1 MKNIFRLLAATAL
14 AALTAGCDL
23 TLYPEDA
30 ESPEVY
36 FKSEAHFEQWTNY
49 LYAGLLDSP
58 DAVSRYN
65 ADDMVDKSMGDIIQ
79 GLRLASDSMSGN
91 NEWDWDMLRRINYM
105 LENSSNCE
113 DEALRTKYDGIAYFF
128 RAYFYFQKVMR
139 FGDVP
144 YYDKVLESTDK
155 EFLNKKRD
163 DRGYVMDRVMEDFD
177 RAIEMIP
184 ATKDPYSAR
193 VTKWVALAMKSRAAL
208 FEGTWR
214 KYHGLEDA
222 DKYLDQAIEAA
233 GTFINESGY
242 TLYKEGDQPYRDL
255 FSSERAKTEEVVF
268 ARLYQFETLNIA
280 NSVQFNI
287 RNDAQG
293 FTRRFMN
300 HYLMADGSRFTEIE
314 GHETMF
320 YTEETKNRDPRM
332 AQTVLCPGYII
343 KDEKKPT
350 PNDMTS
356 LTGYE
361 PIKFVASVAQSGASK
376 GTMDWPLIRAAE
388 VYLNYAEALAERNKL
403 DQAALDI
410 SVNKIRE
417 RAKMRALNMT
427 EANGNVDPFLAS
439 CYPNVKTG
447 GNQGVILEIRRERT
461 IELVNEGFRQWDM
474 LRWKEGE
481 QMVNAATV
489 EGKVQQTSP
498 YYGIWFPA
506 EGLYDMDGDGKND
519 LEIYSTT
526 QQSKPA
532 DGLTVKK
539 IGSDL
544 VLSEGTYGYVVA
556 WSTQNWTW
564 NDREYLWP
572 IPADQRVLTGGA
584 LTQNPGWTDSTN
596 FN

>member
-1 MKNIFRLLAATAL
+1 MKNVFKMIAVAAL
-14 AALTAGCDL
+14 AVGTVSCDL

-30 ESPEVY
+30 VSPEVY
-36 FKSEAHFEQWTNY
+36 FKSESDFEQWTNY
-49 LYAGLLDSP
+49 LYKALLD
-58 DAVSRYN
+58 DANTVSRYN
-65 ADDMVDKSMGDIIQ
+65 ADDMVDKSMGSIIQ
-79 GLRLASDSMSGN
+79 GTRLASDAMNGN
-91 NEWDWDMLRRINYM
+91 NEWNWNMLRRINYL

-113 DEALRTKYDGIAYFF
+113 DEAVRTKYEGITYFF

-144 YYDKVLESTDK
+144 YYDKVLESTDT
-155 EFLNKKRD
+155 EFLNKPRD

-184 ATKDPYSAR
+184 ETKDPNSAR

-214 KYHGLEDA
+214 VYHEMPDA
-222 DKYLDQAIEAA
+222 EKYLEQAAA
-233 GTFINESGY
+233 AAKTFIEESGY
-242 TLYKEGDQPYRDL
+242 TLYKQGEQPYRDL
-255 FSSERAKTEEVVF
+255 FCSDNAKTEEVVL
-268 ARLYQFETLNIA
+268 ARLYQFESLNVS

-300 HYLMADGSRFTEIE
+300 HYLMADGSRFTDIK
-314 GHETMF
+314 GNETMF
-320 YTEETKNRDPRM
+320 YTEETKGRDPRM
-332 AQTVLCPGYII
+332 AQTVLCPGYIAV
-343 KDEKKPT
+343 DETATT

-361 PIKFVASVAQSGASK
+361 PIKFVASAEHSGASK
-376 GTMDWPLIRAAE
+376 GTCDWPLIRAAE
-388 VYLNYAEALAERNKL
+388 VYLNYAEALAELGTL
-403 DQAALDI
+403 DQAALDV
-410 SVNKIRE
+410 SVNEIRD
-417 RAKMRALNMT
+417 RAGMPDLIIS
-427 EANGNVDPFLAS
+427 EANNNIDPFLAS
-439 CYPNVKTG
+439 CYPNVKEG
-447 GNQGVILEIRRERT
+447 PNKGVILEIRRDRT
-461 IELVNEGFRQWDM
+461 VELVNEGFRQWDM

-481 QMVNAATV
+481 QMVN
-489 EGKVQQTSP
+489 KDKP
-498 YYGIWFPA
+498 YYGIWFPS

-519 LEIYSTT
+519 LEIYSQV

-556 WSTQNWTW
+556 WSTLTWEW

>member
-1 MKNIFRLLAATAL
+1 MKNVFKMIAVAAL
-14 AALTAGCDL
+14 AVGTVSCDL

-30 ESPEVY
+30 VSPEVY
-36 FKSEAHFEQWTNY
+36 FKSESDFEQWTNY
-49 LYAGLLDSP
+49 LYKALLD
-58 DAVSRYN
+58 DANTVSRYN
-65 ADDMVDKSMGDIIQ
+65 ADDMVDKSMGSIIQ
-79 GLRLASDSMSGN
+79 GTRLASDAMNGN
-91 NEWDWDMLRRINYM
+91 NEWNWNMLRRINYL

-113 DEALRTKYDGIAYFF
+113 DEAVRTKYEGITYFF

-144 YYDKVLESTDK
+144 YYDKVLESTDT
-155 EFLNKKRD
+155 EFLNKPRD

-184 ATKDPYSAR
+184 ETKDPNSAR

-214 KYHGLEDA
+214 AYHEMPDA
-222 DKYLDQAIEAA
+222 EKYLEQAAA
-233 GTFINESGY
+233 AAKTFIEESGY
-242 TLYKEGDQPYRDL
+242 TLYKQGEQPYRDL
-255 FSSERAKTEEVVF
+255 FCSDNAKTEEVVL
-268 ARLYQFETLNIA
+268 ARLYQFEALNVS

-300 HYLMADGSRFTEIE
+300 HYLMADGSRFTDIE
-314 GHETMF
+314 GNETMF
-320 YTEETKNRDPRM
+320 YTEETKGRDPRM
-332 AQTVLCPGYII
+332 AQTVLCPGYIAV
-343 KDEKKPT
+343 DETATT

-361 PIKFVASVAQSGASK
+361 PIKFVASAEHSGASK
-376 GTMDWPLIRAAE
+376 GTCDWPLIRAAE
-388 VYLNYAEALAERNKL
+388 VYLNYAEALAELGTL
-403 DQAALDI
+403 DQAALDV
-410 SVNKIRE
+410 SVNEIRD
-417 RAKMRALNMT
+417 RAGMPDLIIS
-427 EANGNVDPFLAS
+427 EANNNIDPFLAS
-439 CYPNVKTG
+439 CYPNVKEG
-447 GNQGVILEIRRERT
+447 PNKGVILEIRRERT
-461 IELVNEGFRQWDM
+461 VELVNEGFRQWDM

-481 QMVNAATV
+481 QMVN
-489 EGKVQQTSP
+489 KDKP
-498 YYGIWFPA
+498 YYGIWFPS

-519 LEIYSTT
+519 LEIYSQV

-556 WSTQNWTW
+556 WSTLTWEW

>member
-1 MKNIFRLLAATAL
+1 MKNVFKMIAVAAL
-14 AALTAGCDL
+14 AVGTASCDL

-30 ESPEVY
+30 VSPEVY
-36 FKSEAHFEQWTNY
+36 FKSESDFEQWTNY
-49 LYAGLLDSP
+49 LYKALLD
-58 DAVSRYN
+58 DANTVSRYN
-65 ADDMVDKSMGDIIQ
+65 ADDMVDKSMGSIIQ
-79 GLRLASDSMSGN
+79 GTRLASDAMNGN
-91 NEWDWDMLRRINYM
+91 NEWNWNMLRRINYL

-113 DEALRTKYDGIAYFF
+113 DEAVRTKYEGITYFF

-144 YYDKVLESTDK
+144 YYDKVLESTDT
-155 EFLNKKRD
+155 EFLNKPRD

-184 ATKDPYSAR
+184 ETKDPNSAR

-214 KYHGLEDA
+214 VYHEMPDA
-222 DKYLDQAIEAA
+222 EKYLEQAAAAAKAFIE
-233 GTFINESGY
+233 ESGY
-242 TLYKEGDQPYRDL
+242 TLYKQGEQPYRDL
-255 FSSERAKTEEVVF
+255 FCSDNAKTEEVVL
-268 ARLYQFETLNIA
+268 ARLYQFEALNVS

-300 HYLMADGSRFTEIE
+300 HYLMADGSRFTDIE
-314 GHETMF
+314 GNETMF
-320 YTEETKNRDPRM
+320 YTEETKGRDPRM
-332 AQTVLCPGYII
+332 AQTVLCPGYIAV
-343 KDEKKPT
+343 DETATT

-361 PIKFVASVAQSGASK
+361 PIKFVASAEHSGASK
-376 GTMDWPLIRAAE
+376 GTCDWPLIRAAE
-388 VYLNYAEALAERNKL
+388 VYLNYAEALAELGTL
-403 DQAALDI
+403 DQAALDV
-410 SVNKIRE
+410 SVNEIRD
-417 RAKMRALNMT
+417 RAGMPDLIIS
-427 EANGNVDPFLAS
+427 EANNNIDPFLAS
-439 CYPNVKTG
+439 CYPNVKEG
-447 GNQGVILEIRRERT
+447 PNKGVILEIRRERT
-461 IELVNEGFRQWDM
+461 VELVNEGFRQWDM

-481 QMVNAATV
+481 QMVN
-489 EGKVQQTSP
+489 KDKP
-498 YYGIWFPA
+498 YYGIWFPS

-519 LEIYSTT
+519 LEIYSQV

-556 WSTQNWTW
+556 WSTLTWEW

>member
-1 MKNIFRLLAATAL
+1 MKNVFKMIAVAAL
-14 AALTAGCDL
+14 AVGTVSCDL

-30 ESPEVY
+30 VSPEVY
-36 FKSEAHFEQWTNY
+36 FKSESDFEQWTNY
-49 LYAGLLDSP
+49 LYKALLD
-58 DAVSRYN
+58 DANTVSRYN
-65 ADDMVDKSMGDIIQ
+65 ADDMVDKSMGSIIQ
-79 GLRLASDSMSGN
+79 GTRLASDAMNGN
-91 NEWDWDMLRRINYM
+91 NEWNWNMLRRINYL

-113 DEALRTKYDGIAYFF
+113 DEAVRTKYEGITYFF

-144 YYDKVLESTDK
+144 YYDKVLESTDT
-155 EFLNKKRD
+155 EFLNKPRD

-184 ATKDPYSAR
+184 ETKDPNSAR

-214 KYHGLEDA
+214 VYHEMPDA
-222 DKYLDQAIEAA
+222 EKYLEQAAA
-233 GTFINESGY
+233 AAKTFIEESGY
-242 TLYKEGDQPYRDL
+242 TLYKQGEQPYRDL
-255 FSSERAKTEEVVF
+255 FCSDNAKTEEVVL
-268 ARLYQFETLNIA
+268 ARLYQFEALNVS

-300 HYLMADGSRFTEIE
+300 HYLMADGSRFTDIE
-314 GHETMF
+314 GNETMF
-320 YTEETKNRDPRM
+320 YTEETKGRDPRM
-332 AQTVLCPGYII
+332 AQTVLCPGYIAV
-343 KDEKKPT
+343 DETATT

-361 PIKFVASVAQSGASK
+361 PIKFVASAEHSGASK
-376 GTMDWPLIRAAE
+376 GTCDWPLIRAAE
-388 VYLNYAEALAERNKL
+388 VYLNYAEALAELGTL
-403 DQAALDI
+403 DQAALDV
-410 SVNKIRE
+410 SVNEIRD
-417 RAKMRALNMT
+417 RAGMPDLVIS
-427 EANGNVDPFLAS
+427 EANNNIDPFLAS
-439 CYPNVKTG
+439 CYPNVKDG
-447 GNQGVILEIRRERT
+447 PNKGVILEIRRERT
-461 IELVNEGFRQWDM
+461 VELVNEGFRQWDM

-481 QMVNAATV
+481 QMVN
-489 EGKVQQTSP
+489 KDKP
-498 YYGIWFPA
+498 YYGIWFPS

-519 LEIYSTT
+519 LEIYSQV

-544 VLSEGTYGYVVA
+544 VLSEGPYGYVVA
-556 WSTQNWTW
+556 WSTLTWEW

>member
-1 MKNIFRLLAATAL
+1 MKKIFILLAAAAIAVTAVS
-14 AALTAGCDL
+14 CDL

-49 LYAGLLDSP
+49 LYSGLLDSP

-417 RAKMRALNMT
+417 RAKMPALNMT
-427 EANGNVDPFLAS
+427 AANGNVDPFLAS
-439 CYPNVKTG
+439 CYPNVKAG

-474 LRWKEGE
+474 LRWMEGE

-526 QQSKPA
+526 QQSKPS

-596 FN
+596 FK

>member
-1 MKNIFRLLAATAL
+1 MKNVFKMIAVAAL
-14 AALTAGCDL
+14 AVGTVSCDL

-30 ESPEVY
+30 VSPEVY
-36 FKSEAHFEQWTNY
+36 FKSESDFEQWTNY
-49 LYAGLLDSP
+49 LYKALLD
-58 DAVSRYN
+58 DANTVSRYN
-65 ADDMVDKSMGDIIQ
+65 ADDMVDKSMGSIIQ
-79 GLRLASDSMSGN
+79 GTRLASDAMNGN
-91 NEWDWDMLRRINYM
+91 NEWNWNMLRRINYL

-113 DEALRTKYDGIAYFF
+113 DEAVRTKYEGITYFF

-144 YYDKVLESTDK
+144 YYDKVLESTDT
-155 EFLNKKRD
+155 EFLNKPRD

-184 ATKDPYSAR
+184 ETKDPNSAR

-214 KYHGLEDA
+214 VYHEMPDA
-222 DKYLDQAIEAA
+222 EKYLEQAAA
-233 GTFINESGY
+233 AAKTFIEESGY
-242 TLYKEGDQPYRDL
+242 TLYKQGEQPYRDL
-255 FSSERAKTEEVVF
+255 FCSDNAKTEEVVL
-268 ARLYQFETLNIA
+268 ARLYQFEALNVS

-300 HYLMADGSRFTEIE
+300 HYLMADGSRFTDIE
-314 GHETMF
+314 GNETMF
-320 YTEETKNRDPRM
+320 YTEETKGRDPRM
-332 AQTVLCPGYII
+332 AQTVLCPGYIAV
-343 KDEKKPT
+343 DETATT

-361 PIKFVASVAQSGASK
+361 PIKFVASAEHSGASK
-376 GTMDWPLIRAAE
+376 GTCDWPLIRAAE
-388 VYLNYAEALAERNKL
+388 VYLNYAEALAELGTL
-403 DQAALDI
+403 DQAALDV
-410 SVNKIRE
+410 SVNEIRD
-417 RAKMRALNMT
+417 RAGMPDLIIS
-427 EANGNVDPFLAS
+427 EANNNIDPFLAS
-439 CYPNVKTG
+439 CYPNVKEG
-447 GNQGVILEIRRERT
+447 PNKGVILEIRRERT
-461 IELVNEGFRQWDM
+461 VELVNEGFRQWDM

-481 QMVNAATV
+481 QMVKK
-489 EGKVQQTSP
+489 EKP
-498 YYGIWFPA
+498 YYGIWFPS

-519 LEIYSTT
+519 LEIYSQV

-556 WSTQNWTW
+556 WSTLTWEW

>member
-1 MKNIFRLLAATAL
+1 MKNIFRLLAA
-14 AALTAGCDL
+14 AAIASMTVSCDL

-49 LYAGLLDSP
+49 LYSGLLDSP

-79 GLRLASDSMSGN
+79 GLRLASDDMSAN

-105 LENSSNCE
+105 LEHSSNCE
-113 DEALRTKYDGIAYFF
+113 DEALRTKYEGIAYFF
-128 RAYFYFQKVMR
+128 RAYFYYQKVMR

-144 YYDKVLESTDK
+144 YYDKVLESTDE
-155 EFLNKKRD
+155 EFLNKTRD
-163 DRGYVMDRVMEDFD
+163 DRGFVMDKVMDDFD
-177 RAIEMIP
+177 KAIEMIP
-184 ATKDPYSAR
+184 ADKDGFSAR
-193 VTKWVALAMKSRAAL
+193 VTKWAALAMKSRAAL

-214 KYHGLEDA
+214 KYHGLPDA
-222 DKYLDQAIEAA
+222 EKYLSQAAA
-233 GTFINESGY
+233 AAKTFIEESGY
-242 TLYKEGDQPYRDL
+242 VLYNQGEEPYRDL
-255 FSSERAKTEEVVF
+255 FCSERAKTEEVVL
-268 ARLYQFETLNIA
+268 ARLYQFESLNIS

-300 HYLMADGSRFTEIE
+300 HYLMADGTRFTDIP

-343 KDEKKPT
+343 KEETKPT

-361 PIKFVASVAQSGASK
+361 PIKFVASTAQSGASK

-388 VYLNYAEALAERNKL
+388 VYLNYAEALAELGLLTQADL
-403 DQAALDI
+403 DM

-417 RAKMRALNMT
+417 RAKMPALVMAT
-427 EANGNVDPFLAS
+427 ANADVDPYLAS
-439 CYPNVKTG
+439 CYPKVKDG
-447 GNQGVILEIRRERT
+447 ANKGIILEIRRERT

-489 EGKVQQTSP
+489 EGKVQQNSP

-596 FN
+596 L

>member
-1 MKNIFRLLAATAL
+1 MKNVFKMIAVAAL
-14 AALTAGCDL
+14 AVGTASCDL

-30 ESPEVY
+30 VSPGVY
-36 FKSEAHFEQWTNY
+36 FKSESDFEQWTNY
-49 LYAGLLDSP
+49 LYKALLD
-58 DAVSRYN
+58 DANTVSRYN
-65 ADDMVDKSMGDIIQ
+65 ADDMVDKSMGSIIQ
-79 GLRLASDSMSGN
+79 GTRLASDAMNGN
-91 NEWDWDMLRRINYM
+91 NEWNWNMLRRINYL

-113 DEALRTKYDGIAYFF
+113 DEAVRTKYEGITYFF

-144 YYDKVLESTDK
+144 YYDKVLESTDT
-155 EFLNKKRD
+155 EFLNKPRD

-184 ATKDPYSAR
+184 ETKDPNSAR

-214 KYHGLEDA
+214 VYHEMPDA
-222 DKYLDQAIEAA
+222 EKYLEQAAA
-233 GTFINESGY
+233 AAKTFIEESGY
-242 TLYKEGDQPYRDL
+242 TLYKQGEQPYRDL
-255 FSSERAKTEEVVF
+255 FCSDNAKTEEVVL
-268 ARLYQFETLNIA
+268 ARLYQFEALNVS

-300 HYLMADGSRFTEIE
+300 HYLMADGSRFTDIK
-314 GHETMF
+314 GNETMF
-320 YTEETKNRDPRM
+320 YTEETKGRDPRM
-332 AQTVLCPGYII
+332 AQTVLCPGYIAV
-343 KDEKKPT
+343 EETATT

-361 PIKFVASVAQSGASK
+361 PIKFVASAEHSGASK
-376 GTMDWPLIRAAE
+376 GTCDWPLIRAAE
-388 VYLNYAEALAERNKL
+388 VYLNYAEALAELGTL
-403 DQAALDI
+403 DQAALDV
-410 SVNKIRE
+410 SVNEIRD
-417 RAKMRALNMT
+417 RAGMPDLIIS
-427 EANGNVDPFLAS
+427 EANNNIDPFLAS
-439 CYPNVKTG
+439 CYPNVKEG
-447 GNQGVILEIRRERT
+447 PNKGVILEIRRERT
-461 IELVNEGFRQWDM
+461 VELVNEGFRQWDM

-481 QMVNAATV
+481 QMVN
-489 EGKVQQTSP
+489 KDKP
-498 YYGIWFPA
+498 YYGIWFPS

-519 LEIYSTT
+519 LEIYSQV

-556 WSTQNWTW
+556 WSTLTWEW

>member
-1 MKNIFRLLAATAL
+1 MKNVFKMIAVAAL
-14 AALTAGCDL
+14 AVGTVSCDL

-30 ESPEVY
+30 VSPEVY
-36 FKSEAHFEQWTNY
+36 FKSESDFEQWTNY
-49 LYAGLLDSP
+49 LYKALLD
-58 DAVSRYN
+58 DANTVSRYN
-65 ADDMVDKSMGDIIQ
+65 ADDMVDKSMGSIIQ
-79 GLRLASDSMSGN
+79 GTRLASDAMNGN
-91 NEWDWDMLRRINYM
+91 NEWNWNMLRRINYL

-113 DEALRTKYDGIAYFF
+113 DEAVRTKYEGITYFF

-144 YYDKVLESTDK
+144 YYDKVLESTDT
-155 EFLNKKRD
+155 EFLNKPRD

-184 ATKDPYSAR
+184 ETKDPNSAR

-214 KYHGLEDA
+214 VYHEMPDA
-222 DKYLDQAIEAA
+222 EKYLEQAAA
-233 GTFINESGY
+233 AAKTFIEESGY
-242 TLYKEGDQPYRDL
+242 TLYKQGEQPYRDL
-255 FSSERAKTEEVVF
+255 FCSDNAKTEEVVL
-268 ARLYQFETLNIA
+268 ARLYQFEALNVS

-300 HYLMADGSRFTEIE
+300 HYLMADGSRFTDIK
-314 GHETMF
+314 GNETMF
-320 YTEETKNRDPRM
+320 YTEETKGRDPRM
-332 AQTVLCPGYII
+332 AQTVLCPGYIAV
-343 KDEKKPT
+343 DETATT

-361 PIKFVASVAQSGASK
+361 PIKFVASAEHSGASK
-376 GTMDWPLIRAAE
+376 GTCDWPLIRAAE
-388 VYLNYAEALAERNKL
+388 VYLNYAEALAELGTL
-403 DQAALDI
+403 DQAALDV
-410 SVNKIRE
+410 SVNEIRD
-417 RAKMRALNMT
+417 RAGMPDLIIS
-427 EANGNVDPFLAS
+427 EANNNIDPFLAS
-439 CYPNVKTG
+439 CYPNVKEG
-447 GNQGVILEIRRERT
+447 PNKGVILEIRRERT
-461 IELVNEGFRQWDM
+461 VELVNEGFRQWDM

-481 QMVNAATV
+481 QMVN
-489 EGKVQQTSP
+489 KDKP
-498 YYGIWFPA
+498 YYGIWFPS

-519 LEIYSTT
+519 LEIYSQV

-556 WSTQNWTW
+556 WSTLTWEW

>member
-1 MKNIFRLLAATAL
+1 MKNIFRLLAA
-14 AALTAGCDL
+14 AAIAAMTVGCDL

-49 LYAGLLDSP
+49 LYAALLDSP

-65 ADDMVDKSMGDIIQ
+65 ADDMVDKSMGSIIMGQ
-79 GLRLASDSMSGN
+79 RLASDSMSGN

-105 LENSSNCE
+105 LANSSNCE
-113 DEALRTKYDGIAYFF
+113 DEALRTKYEGVAYFF

-144 YYDKVLESTDK
+144 YYDKVLESTDA
-155 EFLNKKRD
+155 EFLNKARD
-163 DRGYVMDRVMEDFD
+163 DRGFVMDKVMEDFD

-184 ATKDPYSAR
+184 ETKDPNSAR

-214 KYHGLEDA
+214 KYHGMPDA
-222 DKYLDQAIEAA
+222 EKYLQQAAA
-233 GTFINESGY
+233 AAKTFIDESGY
-242 TLYKEGDQPYRDL
+242 VLYNQGEEPYRDL
-255 FSSERAKTEEVVF
+255 FCSDHAKTEEVVL

-300 HYLMADGSRFTEIE
+300 HYLMADGTRFTDIP

-343 KDEKKPT
+343 KDETKPT

-361 PIKFVASVAQSGASK
+361 PIKFVATAAQSGASK
-376 GTMDWPLIRAAE
+376 GTMDWPIIRAAE
-388 VYLNYAEALAERNKL
+388 VYLNYAEALAELDQL
-403 DQAALDI
+403 DQAALDV

-417 RAKMRALNMT
+417 RAKMPALEMAV
-427 EANGNVDPFLAS
+427 ANGNVDPYLAS
-439 CYPNVKTG
+439 CYPRVQAG
-447 GNQGVILEIRRERT
+447 PNQGVILEIRRERT

-481 QMVNAATV
+481 QMVN
-489 EGKVQQTSP
+489 KDKP
-498 YYGIWFPA
+498 YYGIYFPA

-519 LEIYSTT
+519 LEIYSTV

-539 IGSDL
+539 IGSDF

-556 WSTQNWTW
+556 WSTLTWEW

>member
-1 MKNIFRLLAATAL
+1 MIAVAAL
-14 AALTAGCDL
+14 AVGTVSCDL

-30 ESPEVY
+30 VSPEVY
-36 FKSEAHFEQWTNY
+36 FKSESDFEQWTNY
-49 LYAGLLDSP
+49 LYKALLD
-58 DAVSRYN
+58 DANTVSRYN
-65 ADDMVDKSMGDIIQ
+65 ADDMVDKSMGSIIQ
-79 GLRLASDSMSGN
+79 GTRLASDAMNGN
-91 NEWDWDMLRRINYM
+91 NEWNWNMLRRINYL

-113 DEALRTKYDGIAYFF
+113 DEAVRTKYEGITYFF

-144 YYDKVLESTDK
+144 YYDKVLESTDT
-155 EFLNKKRD
+155 EFLNKPRD

-184 ATKDPYSAR
+184 ETKDPNSAR

-214 KYHGLEDA
+214 VYHEMPDA
-222 DKYLDQAIEAA
+222 EKYLEQAAA
-233 GTFINESGY
+233 AAKTFIEESGY
-242 TLYKEGDQPYRDL
+242 TLYKQGEQPYRDL
-255 FSSERAKTEEVVF
+255 FCSDNAKTEEVVL
-268 ARLYQFETLNIA
+268 ARLYQFESLNVS

-300 HYLMADGSRFTEIE
+300 HYLMADGSRFTDIK
-314 GHETMF
+314 GNETMF
-320 YTEETKNRDPRM
+320 YTEETKGRDPRM
-332 AQTVLCPGYII
+332 AQTVLCPGYIAV
-343 KDEKKPT
+343 DETATT

-361 PIKFVASVAQSGASK
+361 PIKFVASAEHSGASK
-376 GTMDWPLIRAAE
+376 GTCDWPLIRAAE
-388 VYLNYAEALAERNKL
+388 VYLNYAEALAELGTL
-403 DQAALDI
+403 DQAALDV
-410 SVNKIRE
+410 SVNEIRD
-417 RAKMRALNMT
+417 RAGMPDLIIS
-427 EANGNVDPFLAS
+427 EANNNIDPFLAS
-439 CYPNVKTG
+439 CYPNVKEG
-447 GNQGVILEIRRERT
+447 PNKGVILEIRRERT
-461 IELVNEGFRQWDM
+461 VELVNEGFRQWDM

-481 QMVNAATV
+481 QMVN
-489 EGKVQQTSP
+489 KDKP
-498 YYGIWFPA
+498 YYGIWFPS

-519 LEIYSTT
+519 LEIYSQV

-556 WSTQNWTW
+556 WSTLTWEW

>member
-1 MKNIFRLLAATAL
+1 
-14 AALTAGCDL
+14 
-23 TLYPEDA
+23 
-30 ESPEVY
+30 
-36 FKSEAHFEQWTNY
+36 
-49 LYAGLLDSP
+49 
-58 DAVSRYN
+58 
-65 ADDMVDKSMGDIIQ
+65 
-79 GLRLASDSMSGN
+79 
-91 NEWDWDMLRRINYM
+91 
-105 LENSSNCE
+105 
-113 DEALRTKYDGIAYFF
+113 
-128 RAYFYFQKVMR
+128 MR

-144 YYDKVLESTDK
+144 YYDKVLESTDA

-163 DRGYVMDRVMEDFD
+163 DRGFVMDKVMDDFD

-184 ATKDPYSAR
+184 ETKDPNSAR

-214 KYHGLEDA
+214 KYHNMQDA
-222 DKYLDQAIEAA
+222 EKYLEQAAA
-233 GTFINESGY
+233 AAKTFIEESGY
-242 TLYKEGDQPYRDL
+242 TLYNQGDEPYRDL
-255 FSSERAKTEEVVF
+255 FCSDKAKTEEVVF

-300 HYLMADGSRFTEIE
+300 HYLMADGSRFTAIE
-314 GHETMF
+314 GHETMV

-343 KDEKKPT
+343 KEETKPT
-350 PNDMTS
+350 PNDLTS

-361 PIKFVASVAQSGASK
+361 PIKFVSSVAHSGASK

-388 VYLNYAEALAERNKL
+388 VYLNYAEALAELGGDRL
-403 DQAALDI
+403 DQTALDM
-410 SVNKIRE
+410 SVNKIRQ
-417 RAKMRALNMT
+417 RAKMPDLNMT
-427 EANGNVDPFLAS
+427 AANQDIDPFLES
-439 CYPNVKTG
+439 CYPNVPDGTNK
-447 GNQGVILEIRRERT
+447 GVILEIRRERT

-481 QMVNAATV
+481 QMVN
-489 EGKVQQTSP
+489 KNKP
-498 YYGIWFPA
+498 YYGIYFPSV
-506 EGLYDMDGDGKND
+506 GLYDMDGDGKND
-519 LEIYSTT
+519 LEIYATT
-526 QQSKPA
+526 QQSKPS

-544 VLSEGTYGYVVA
+544 ILSDGDHGYVVA
-556 WSTQNWTW
+556 WASQTWEW

-584 LTQNPGWTDSTN
+584 LSQNPGWTDSTN

>member
-1 MKNIFRLLAATAL
+1 MKNIFRLLAA
-14 AALTAGCDL
+14 AAIASMTVSCDL

-36 FKSEAHFEQWTNY
+36 FKSEAHFQQWTNY
-49 LYAGLLDSP
+49 LYSGLLDSP

-65 ADDMVDKSMGDIIQ
+65 ADDMVDKSMGNIIQ
-79 GLRLASDSMSGN
+79 GLRLASDDMSAN
-91 NEWDWDMLRRINYM
+91 NEWDWDMLRRINYL
-105 LENSSNCE
+105 LEHSSNCE
-113 DEALRTKYDGIAYFF
+113 DEALRTKYEGIAYFF
-128 RAYFYFQKVMR
+128 RAYFYYQKVMR

-144 YYDKVLESTDK
+144 YYDKVLESTDA

-163 DRGYVMDRVMEDFD
+163 DRGFVMDKVMDDFD

-184 ATKDPYSAR
+184 ETKDPNSAR

-214 KYHGLEDA
+214 KYHNMQDA
-222 DKYLDQAIEAA
+222 EKYLEQAAA
-233 GTFINESGY
+233 AAKTFIEESGY
-242 TLYKEGDQPYRDL
+242 TLYNQGDEPYRDL
-255 FSSERAKTEEVVF
+255 FCSERAKTEEVVF

-300 HYLMADGSRFTEIE
+300 HYLMADGTRFTDIP

-332 AQTVLCPGYII
+332 AQTVLCPGYIM
-343 KDEKKPT
+343 KEESKPT

-361 PIKFVASVAQSGASK
+361 PIKFVASSAQSGASK

-388 VYLNYAEALAERNKL
+388 VYLNYAEALAELGGDRL
-403 DQAALDI
+403 DQTALDM
-410 SVNKIRE
+410 SVNKIRQ
-417 RAKMRALNMT
+417 RAKMPDLNMAA
-427 EANGNVDPFLAS
+427 ANQDIDPFLES
-439 CYPNVKTG
+439 CYPNVPTSTNK
-447 GNQGVILEIRRERT
+447 GVILEIRRERT

-481 QMVNAATV
+481 QMVN
-489 EGKVQQTSP
+489 KDKP
-498 YYGIWFPA
+498 YYGIYFPA

-519 LEIYSTT
+519 LEIYSTV

-539 IGSDL
+539 IGSDF

-556 WSTQNWTW
+556 WSTLTWEW

-572 IPADQRVLTGGA
+572 IPADQRVLTGGI

>member
-1 MKNIFRLLAATAL
+1 MKNIFRFVSAAILAVSAT
-14 AALTAGCDL
+14 GCDL

-30 ESPEVY
+30 VSPGVY
-36 FKSEAHFEQWTNY
+36 FKSESDFEQWTNY
-49 LYAGLLDSP
+49 LYRALLDDA

-65 ADDMVDKSMGDIIQ
+65 ADDMVDKSMGSIIQ
-79 GLRLASDSMSGN
+79 GTRLASDNMNGQ
-91 NEWDWDMLRRINYM
+91 NEWNWTMLRRINYL
-105 LENSSNCE
+105 LENSYNCE
-113 DEALRTKYDGIAYFF
+113 DEAVRTKYEGITYFF
-128 RAYFYFQKVMR
+128 RAYFYYQKVMR

-144 YYDKVLESTDK
+144 WYDKVLESTDD
-155 EFLNKKRD
+155 EFLNKPRD
-163 DRGYVMDRVMEDFD
+163 DRGFVMDKVMEDFD

-184 ATKDPYSAR
+184 ADKDAYSAR

-214 KYHGLEDA
+214 KYHGLQDYE
-222 DKYLDQAIEAA
+222 KYLEQAAA
-233 GTFINESGY
+233 AAKTFIDESGY
-242 TLYKEGDQPYRDL
+242 TLYDQGDQPYRDL
-255 FSSERAKTEEVVF
+255 FCSDNAKTEEVVF
-268 ARLYQFETLNIA
+268 ARLYQFETLNVS

-300 HYLMADGSRFTEIE
+300 HYLMADGSRFTDIE
-314 GHETMF
+314 GNETMP
-320 YTEETKNRDPRM
+320 YAEETSGRDPRM
-332 AQTVLCPGYII
+332 AQTVLCPGYVAVG
-343 KDEKKPT
+343 ESSTT
-350 PNDMTS
+350 PNDMRS

-361 PIKFVASVAQSGASK
+361 PIKFVASSDHSGASK
-376 GTMDWPLIRAAE
+376 GTCDWPLIRAAE
-388 VYLNYAEALAERNKL
+388 VYLNYAEALAELGTL
-403 DQAALDI
+403 DQTALDI
-410 SVNKIRE
+410 SINKIRD
-417 RAKMRALNMT
+417 RADMPHLDMAV
-427 EANGNVDPFLAS
+427 ANGNEDPFLAS
-439 CYPNVKTG
+439 CYPRVADGPNK
-447 GNQGVILEIRRERT
+447 GVILEIRRERT
-461 IELVNEGFRQWDM
+461 VELVNEGFRQWDM

-481 QMVNAATV
+481 QMVN
-489 EGKVQQTSP
+489 KDKP

-519 LEIYSTT
+519 LEIYSQV
-526 QQSKPA
+526 QQSKPS

-539 IGSDL
+539 IGTDL

-556 WSTQNWTW
+556 WSNLTWEW

>member
-1 MKNIFRLLAATAL
+1 MKNVFKMIAVAAL
-14 AALTAGCDL
+14 AVGTVSCDL

-30 ESPEVY
+30 VSPEVY
-36 FKSEAHFEQWTNY
+36 FKSESDFEQWTNY
-49 LYAGLLDSP
+49 LYKALLD
-58 DAVSRYN
+58 DANTVSRYN
-65 ADDMVDKSMGDIIQ
+65 ADDMVDKSMGSIIQ
-79 GLRLASDSMSGN
+79 GTRLASDAMNGN
-91 NEWDWDMLRRINYM
+91 NEWNWNMLRRINYL

-113 DEALRTKYDGIAYFF
+113 DEAVRTKYEGITYFF

-144 YYDKVLESTDK
+144 YYDKVLESTDT
-155 EFLNKKRD
+155 EFLNKPRD

-184 ATKDPYSAR
+184 ETKDPNSAR

-214 KYHGLEDA
+214 VYHEMPDA
-222 DKYLDQAIEAA
+222 EKYLEQAAA
-233 GTFINESGY
+233 AAKTFIEESGY
-242 TLYKEGDQPYRDL
+242 TLYKQGEQPYRDL
-255 FSSERAKTEEVVF
+255 FCSDNAKTEEVVL
-268 ARLYQFETLNIA
+268 ARLYQFESLNVS

-300 HYLMADGSRFTEIE
+300 HYLMADGSRFTDIK
-314 GHETMF
+314 GNETMF
-320 YTEETKNRDPRM
+320 YTEETKGRDPRM
-332 AQTVLCPGYII
+332 AQTVLCPGYIAV
-343 KDEKKPT
+343 DETATT

-361 PIKFVASVAQSGASK
+361 PIKFVASAEHSGASK
-376 GTMDWPLIRAAE
+376 GTCDWPLIRAAE
-388 VYLNYAEALAERNKL
+388 VYLNYAEALAELGTL
-403 DQAALDI
+403 DQAALDV
-410 SVNKIRE
+410 SVNEIRD
-417 RAKMRALNMT
+417 RAGMPDLIIS
-427 EANGNVDPFLAS
+427 EANNNIDPFLAS
-439 CYPNVKTG
+439 CYPNVKEG
-447 GNQGVILEIRRERT
+447 PNKGVILEIRRERT
-461 IELVNEGFRQWDM
+461 VELVNEGFRQWDM

-481 QMVNAATV
+481 QMVN
-489 EGKVQQTSP
+489 KDKP
-498 YYGIWFPA
+498 YYGIWFPS

-519 LEIYSTT
+519 LEIYSQV

-556 WSTQNWTW
+556 WSTLTWEW

>member
-1 MKNIFRLLAATAL
+1 MKNVFKMIAVAAL
-14 AALTAGCDL
+14 AVGTVSCDL

-30 ESPEVY
+30 VSPEVY
-36 FKSEAHFEQWTNY
+36 FKSESDFEQWTNY
-49 LYAGLLDSP
+49 LYKALLD
-58 DAVSRYN
+58 DANTVSRYN
-65 ADDMVDKSMGDIIQ
+65 ADDMVDKSMGSIIQ
-79 GLRLASDSMSGN
+79 GTRLASDAMNGN
-91 NEWDWDMLRRINYM
+91 NEWNWNMLRRINYL

-113 DEALRTKYDGIAYFF
+113 DEAVRTKYEGITYFF

-144 YYDKVLESTDK
+144 YYDKVLESTDT
-155 EFLNKKRD
+155 EFLNKPRD

-184 ATKDPYSAR
+184 ETKDPNSAR

-214 KYHGLEDA
+214 VYHEMPDA
-222 DKYLDQAIEAA
+222 EKYLEQAAA
-233 GTFINESGY
+233 AAKTFIEESGY
-242 TLYKEGDQPYRDL
+242 TLYKQGEQPYRDL
-255 FSSERAKTEEVVF
+255 FCSDNAKTEEVVL
-268 ARLYQFETLNIA
+268 ARLYQFEALNVS

-300 HYLMADGSRFTEIE
+300 HYLMADGSRFTDIK
-314 GHETMF
+314 GNETMF
-320 YTEETKNRDPRM
+320 YTEETKGRDPRM
-332 AQTVLCPGYII
+332 AQTVLCPGYIAV
-343 KDEKKPT
+343 DETATT

-361 PIKFVASVAQSGASK
+361 PIKFVASAEHSGASK
-376 GTMDWPLIRAAE
+376 GTCDWPLIRAAE
-388 VYLNYAEALAERNKL
+388 VYLNYAEALAELGTL
-403 DQAALDI
+403 DQAALDV
-410 SVNKIRE
+410 SVNEIRD
-417 RAKMRALNMT
+417 RAGMPDLIIS
-427 EANGNVDPFLAS
+427 EANNNIDPFLAS
-439 CYPNVKTG
+439 CYPNVKDG
-447 GNQGVILEIRRERT
+447 QNKGVILEIRRERT
-461 IELVNEGFRQWDM
+461 VELVNEGFRQWDM

-481 QMVNAATV
+481 QMVN
-489 EGKVQQTSP
+489 KDKP
-498 YYGIWFPA
+498 YYGIWFPS

-519 LEIYSTT
+519 LEIYSQV

-556 WSTQNWTW
+556 WSTLTWEW

>member
-1 MKNIFRLLAATAL
+1 MKNIFRLLTAAVI
-14 AALTAGCDL
+14 AAMSVSCDL

-65 ADDMVDKSMGDIIQ
+65 ADDMVDKSMGNIIQ
-79 GLRLASDSMSGN
+79 GLRLASDDMSSN
-91 NEWDWDMLRRINYM
+91 NEWDWDMLRRINT
-105 LENSSNCE
+105 LLANSSNCQ

-144 YYDKVLESTDK
+144 YYDKVLESTDTD
-155 EFLNKKRD
+155 FLNKARD
-163 DRGYVMDRVMEDFD
+163 DREYVMDKVMEDFD
-177 RAIEMIP
+177 RAIDMIP
-184 ATKDPYSAR
+184 AEKDPNSAR

-214 KYHGLEDA
+214 KYHGLKNA
-222 DKYLDQAIEAA
+222 DKYLEQAAA
-233 GTFINESGY
+233 AAKIFIDESGY
-242 TLYKEGDQPYRDL
+242 TLYNQGAEPYRDL
-255 FSSERAKTEEVVF
+255 FCSDKAKTEEVVL
-268 ARLYQFETLNIA
+268 ARLYQFETLNIS

-287 RNDAQG
+287 RNDSQG

-300 HYLMADGSRFTEIE
+300 HYLMSDGSRFTDID
-314 GHETMF
+314 GHEKMF
-320 YTEETKNRDPRM
+320 YTDETKNRDPRM

-343 KDEKKPT
+343 KDETKTT

-361 PIKFVASVAQSGASK
+361 PIKFVASSAHSGASK

-388 VYLNYAEALAERNKL
+388 VYLNYAEALAELAPGRL
-403 DQAALDI
+403 DQPALDI
-410 SVNKIRE
+410 SVNRIRE
-417 RAKMRALNMT
+417 RAKMPPIYLSTANSDIDTFL
-427 EANGNVDPFLAS
+427 EA
-439 CYPNVKTG
+439 CYPKVPKGENKG
-447 GNQGVILEIRRERT
+447 IILEIRRERT
-461 IELVNEGFRQWDM
+461 VELVNEGFRQWDM

-481 QMVNAATV
+481 QMVNHDN
-489 EGKVQQTSP
+489 P
-498 YYGIWFPA
+498 YYGIYFPA
-506 EGLYDMDGDGKND
+506 PGLYDMDGDGKND
-519 LEIYSTT
+519 LELYSDV
-526 QQSKPA
+526 QQSKPS
-532 DGLTVKK
+532 DGITVKK

-544 VLSEGTYGYVVA
+544 VLSKGTYGYVVA
-556 WSTQNWTW
+556 WSTLTWKW

-572 IPADQRVLTGGA
+572 IPADQRVLTGGV

>member
-1 MKNIFRLLAATAL
+1 MKNVFKMIAVAAL
-14 AALTAGCDL
+14 AVGTVSCDL

-30 ESPEVY
+30 VSPEVY
-36 FKSEAHFEQWTNY
+36 FKSESDFEQWTNY
-49 LYAGLLDSP
+49 LYKALLD
-58 DAVSRYN
+58 DANTVSRYN
-65 ADDMVDKSMGDIIQ
+65 ADDMVDKSMGSIIQ
-79 GLRLASDSMSGN
+79 GTRLASDAMNGN
-91 NEWDWDMLRRINYM
+91 NEWNWNMLRRINYL

-113 DEALRTKYDGIAYFF
+113 DEAVRTKYEGITYFF

-144 YYDKVLESTDK
+144 YYDKVLESTDT
-155 EFLNKKRD
+155 EFLNKPRD

-184 ATKDPYSAR
+184 ETKDPNSAR

-214 KYHGLEDA
+214 VYHEMPDA
-222 DKYLDQAIEAA
+222 EKYLEQAAA
-233 GTFINESGY
+233 AAKTFIEESGY
-242 TLYKEGDQPYRDL
+242 TLYKQGEQPYRDL
-255 FSSERAKTEEVVF
+255 FCSDNAKTEEVVL
-268 ARLYQFETLNIA
+268 ARLYQFESLNVS

-300 HYLMADGSRFTEIE
+300 HYLMADGSRFTDIK
-314 GHETMF
+314 GNETMF
-320 YTEETKNRDPRM
+320 YTEETKGRDPRM
-332 AQTVLCPGYII
+332 AQTVLCPGYIAV
-343 KDEKKPT
+343 DETATT

-361 PIKFVASVAQSGASK
+361 PIKFVASAEHSGASK
-376 GTMDWPLIRAAE
+376 GTCDWPLIRAAE
-388 VYLNYAEALAERNKL
+388 VYLNYAEALAELGTL
-403 DQAALDI
+403 DQAALDV
-410 SVNKIRE
+410 SVNEIRD
-417 RAKMRALNMT
+417 RAGMPDLVIS
-427 EANGNVDPFLAS
+427 EANNNIDPFLAS
-439 CYPNVKTG
+439 CYPNVKDG
-447 GNQGVILEIRRERT
+447 PNKGVILEIRRERT
-461 IELVNEGFRQWDM
+461 VELVNEGFRQWDM

-481 QMVNAATV
+481 QMVN
-489 EGKVQQTSP
+489 KDKP
-498 YYGIWFPA
+498 YYGIWFPS

-519 LEIYSTT
+519 LEIYSQV

-556 WSTQNWTW
+556 WSTLTWEW

>member
-1 MKNIFRLLAATAL
+1 MKNIFRLLAA
-14 AALTAGCDL
+14 AAIVSMTVSCDL

-36 FKSEAHFEQWTNY
+36 FKSEAHFQQWTNY
-49 LYAGLLDSP
+49 LYSGLLDSP

-65 ADDMVDKSMGDIIQ
+65 ADDMVDKSMGNIIQ
-79 GLRLASDSMSGN
+79 GLRLASDDMSAN

-105 LENSSNCE
+105 LANSSNCD
-113 DEALRTKYDGIAYFF
+113 DEKLRTKYEGIAYFF
-128 RAYFYFQKVMR
+128 RAYFYYQKVMR

-144 YYDKVLESTDK
+144 YYDKVLESTDA

-163 DRGYVMDRVMEDFD
+163 DRGFVMDKVMDDFD

-184 ATKDPYSAR
+184 ETKDPNSAR

-214 KYHGLEDA
+214 KYHNMQDA
-222 DKYLDQAIEAA
+222 EKYLEQAAA
-233 GTFINESGY
+233 AAKTFIEESGY
-242 TLYKEGDQPYRDL
+242 TLYNQGDEPYRDL
-255 FSSERAKTEEVVF
+255 FCSDKAKTEEVVF
-268 ARLYQFETLNIA
+268 ARLYQFETLNIS

-300 HYLMADGSRFTEIE
+300 HYLMADGSRFTAIE
-314 GHETMF
+314 GHETMG

-343 KDEKKPT
+343 KEETKPT
-350 PNDMTS
+350 PNDLTS

-361 PIKFVASVAQSGASK
+361 PIKFVSSVAHSGASK

-388 VYLNYAEALAERNKL
+388 VYLNYAEALAELGGDRL
-403 DQAALDI
+403 DQTALDM
-410 SVNKIRE
+410 SVNKIRQ
-417 RAKMRALNMT
+417 RAKMPDLNMAA
-427 EANGNVDPFLAS
+427 ANQDIDPFLES
-439 CYPNVKTG
+439 CYPNVPTSANK
-447 GNQGVILEIRRERT
+447 GVILEIRRERT

-481 QMVNAATV
+481 QMVN
-489 EGKVQQTSP
+489 KNKP
-498 YYGIWFPA
+498 YYGIYFPSV
-506 EGLYDMDGDGKND
+506 GLYDMDGDGKND
-519 LEIYSTT
+519 LEIYATT
-526 QQSKPA
+526 QQSKPS

-544 VLSEGTYGYVVA
+544 ILSEQDHGYVVA
-556 WSTQNWTW
+556 WASQTWEW

>member
-1 MKNIFRLLAATAL
+1 MKNVFKMIAVAAL
-14 AALTAGCDL
+14 AVGTVSCDL

-30 ESPEVY
+30 VSPEVY
-36 FKSEAHFEQWTNY
+36 FKSESDFEQWTNY
-49 LYAGLLDSP
+49 LYKALLD
-58 DAVSRYN
+58 DANTVSRYN
-65 ADDMVDKSMGDIIQ
+65 ADDMVDKSMGSIIQ
-79 GLRLASDSMSGN
+79 GTRLASDAMNGN
-91 NEWDWDMLRRINYM
+91 NEWNWNMLRRINYL

-113 DEALRTKYDGIAYFF
+113 DEAVRTKYEGITYFF

-144 YYDKVLESTDK
+144 YYDKVLESTDT
-155 EFLNKKRD
+155 EFLNKPRD

-184 ATKDPYSAR
+184 ETKDPNSAR

-214 KYHGLEDA
+214 VYHEMPDA
-222 DKYLDQAIEAA
+222 EKYLEQAAA
-233 GTFINESGY
+233 AAKTFIEESGY
-242 TLYKEGDQPYRDL
+242 TLYKQGEQPYRDL
-255 FSSERAKTEEVVF
+255 FCSDNAKTEEVVL
-268 ARLYQFETLNIA
+268 ARLYQFEALNVS

-300 HYLMADGSRFTEIE
+300 HYLMADGSRFTDIE
-314 GHETMF
+314 ENETMF
-320 YTEETKNRDPRM
+320 YTEETKGRDPRM
-332 AQTVLCPGYII
+332 AQTVLCPGYIAV
-343 KDEKKPT
+343 DETATT

-361 PIKFVASVAQSGASK
+361 PIKFVASAEHSGASK
-376 GTMDWPLIRAAE
+376 GTCDWPLIRAAE
-388 VYLNYAEALAERNKL
+388 VYLNYAEALAELGTL
-403 DQAALDI
+403 DQAALDV
-410 SVNKIRE
+410 SVNEIRD
-417 RAKMRALNMT
+417 RAGMPDLIIS
-427 EANGNVDPFLAS
+427 EANNNIDPFLAS
-439 CYPNVKTG
+439 CYPNVKEG
-447 GNQGVILEIRRERT
+447 PNKGVILEIRRERT
-461 IELVNEGFRQWDM
+461 VELVNEGFRQWDM

-481 QMVNAATV
+481 QMVN
-489 EGKVQQTSP
+489 KDKP
-498 YYGIWFPA
+498 YYGIWFPS

-519 LEIYSTT
+519 LEIYSQV

-556 WSTQNWTW
+556 WSTLTWEW

>member
-1 MKNIFRLLAATAL
+1 MKNVFKMIAVAAL
-14 AALTAGCDL
+14 AVGTVSCDL

-30 ESPEVY
+30 VSPEVY
-36 FKSEAHFEQWTNY
+36 FKSESDFEQWTNY
-49 LYAGLLDSP
+49 LYKALLD
-58 DAVSRYN
+58 DANTVSRYN
-65 ADDMVDKSMGDIIQ
+65 ADDMVDKSMGSIIQ
-79 GLRLASDSMSGN
+79 GTRLASDAMNGN
-91 NEWDWDMLRRINYM
+91 NEWNWNMLRRINYL

-113 DEALRTKYDGIAYFF
+113 DEAVRTKYEGITYFF

-144 YYDKVLESTDK
+144 YYDKVLESTDT
-155 EFLNKKRD
+155 EFLNKPRD

-184 ATKDPYSAR
+184 ETKDPNSAR

-214 KYHGLEDA
+214 VYHEMPDA
-222 DKYLDQAIEAA
+222 EKYLEQAAA
-233 GTFINESGY
+233 AAKTFIEESGY
-242 TLYKEGDQPYRDL
+242 TLYKQGEQPYRDL
-255 FSSERAKTEEVVF
+255 FCSDNAKTEEVVL
-268 ARLYQFETLNIA
+268 ARLYQFEALNVS

-300 HYLMADGSRFTEIE
+300 HYLMADGSRFTDIE
-314 GHETMF
+314 GNETMF
-320 YTEETKNRDPRM
+320 YTEETKGRDPRM
-332 AQTVLCPGYII
+332 AQTVLCPGYVAV
-343 KDEKKPT
+343 DETATT

-361 PIKFVASVAQSGASK
+361 PIKFVASSEHSGASK
-376 GTMDWPLIRAAE
+376 GTCDWPLIRAAE
-388 VYLNYAEALAERNKL
+388 VYLNYAEALAELGTL
-403 DQAALDI
+403 DQAALDV
-410 SVNKIRE
+410 SVNEIRD
-417 RAKMRALNMT
+417 RAGMPDLIIS
-427 EANGNVDPFLAS
+427 EANNNIDPFLAS
-439 CYPNVKTG
+439 CYPNVKEG
-447 GNQGVILEIRRERT
+447 PNKGVILEIRRERT
-461 IELVNEGFRQWDM
+461 VELVNEGFRQWDM

-481 QMVNAATV
+481 QMVN
-489 EGKVQQTSP
+489 KDKP
-498 YYGIWFPA
+498 YYGIWFPS

-519 LEIYSTT
+519 LEIYSQV

-556 WSTQNWTW
+556 WSTLTWEW

>member
-1 MKNIFRLLAATAL
+1 MKNVFKMIAVAAL
-14 AALTAGCDL
+14 AVGTVSCDL

-30 ESPEVY
+30 VSPEVY
-36 FKSEAHFEQWTNY
+36 FKSESDFEQWTNY
-49 LYAGLLDSP
+49 LYKALLD
-58 DAVSRYN
+58 DANTVSRYN
-65 ADDMVDKSMGDIIQ
+65 ADDMVDKSMGSIIQ
-79 GLRLASDSMSGN
+79 GTRLASDAMNGN
-91 NEWDWDMLRRINYM
+91 NEWNWNMLRRINYL

-113 DEALRTKYDGIAYFF
+113 DEAVRTKYEGITYFF

-144 YYDKVLESTDK
+144 YYDKVLESTDT
-155 EFLNKKRD
+155 EFLNKPRD

-184 ATKDPYSAR
+184 ETKDPNSAR

-214 KYHGLEDA
+214 VYHEMPDA
-222 DKYLDQAIEAA
+222 EKYLEQAAA
-233 GTFINESGY
+233 AAKTFIEESGY
-242 TLYKEGDQPYRDL
+242 TLYKQGEQPYRDL
-255 FSSERAKTEEVVF
+255 FCSDNAKTEEVVL
-268 ARLYQFETLNIA
+268 ARLYQFESLNVS

-300 HYLMADGSRFTEIE
+300 HYLMADGSRFTDIE
-314 GHETMF
+314 GNETMF
-320 YTEETKNRDPRM
+320 YTEETKGRDPRM
-332 AQTVLCPGYII
+332 AQTVLCPGYIAV
-343 KDEKKPT
+343 DETATT

-361 PIKFVASVAQSGASK
+361 PIKFVASAEHSGASK
-376 GTMDWPLIRAAE
+376 GTCDWPLIRAAE
-388 VYLNYAEALAERNKL
+388 VYLNYAEALAELGTL
-403 DQAALDI
+403 DQAALDV
-410 SVNKIRE
+410 SVNEIRD
-417 RAKMRALNMT
+417 RAGMPDLVIS
-427 EANGNVDPFLAS
+427 EANNNIDPFLAS
-439 CYPNVKTG
+439 CYPNVKDG
-447 GNQGVILEIRRERT
+447 PNKGVILEIRRERT
-461 IELVNEGFRQWDM
+461 VELVNEGFRQWDM

-481 QMVNAATV
+481 QMVN
-489 EGKVQQTSP
+489 KDKP
-498 YYGIWFPA
+498 YYGIWFPS

-519 LEIYSTT
+519 LEIYSQV

-556 WSTQNWTW
+556 WSTLTWEW

>member
-1 MKNIFRLLAATAL
+1 MKNIFRLLSIAAFGVV
-14 AALTAGCDL
+14 AASCDL
-23 TLYPEDA
+23 TLFPEDSV
-30 ESPEVY
+30 SPEVY
-36 FKSEAHFEQWTNY
+36 FKSESDFQQWSNY
-49 LYAGLLDSP
+49 YYSALLDNA

-79 GLRLASDSMSGN
+79 GTRLASDSMSGN
-91 NEWDWDMLRRINYM
+91 NEWDWDLLRRINYQ
-105 LENSSNCE
+105 LTNSVNCE

-128 RAYFYFQKVMR
+128 RAYFYYQKVMR

-144 YYDKVLESTDK
+144 WYDKVLESTDT
-155 EFLNKKRD
+155 EFLNKARD
-163 DRGYVMDRVMEDFD
+163 DRGFVMDKVMEDFD
-177 RAIEMIP
+177 KAIEMIP
-184 ATKDPYSAR
+184 ATKDQYSAR
-193 VTKWVALAMKSRAAL
+193 VTKWAALAMKSRAAL

-214 KYHGLEDA
+214 KYHGMPDA
-222 DKYLDQAIEAA
+222 DKYLLQAAA
-233 GTFINESGY
+233 AAKTFIEESGY
-242 TLYKEGDQPYRDL
+242 VLYNQGEEPYRDL
-255 FSSERAKTEEVVF
+255 FCSDKAKTEEVVL
-268 ARLYQFETLNIA
+268 ARLYQFETLNIS

-300 HYLMADGSRFTEIE
+300 HYLMADGTRFTDIQ

-320 YTEETKNRDPRM
+320 YTEETKGRDPRM
-332 AQTVLCPGYII
+332 AQTVLCPGYIA
-343 KDEKKPT
+343 KEETKPT

-361 PIKFVASVAQSGASK
+361 PIKFVASSAQSGASK
-376 GTMDWPLIRAAE
+376 GTFDWPLIRAAE
-388 VYLNYAEALAERNKL
+388 VYLNYAEALAELEQL
-403 DQAALDI
+403 DQPALDM
-410 SVNKIRE
+410 SVNKIRQ
-417 RAKMRALNMT
+417 RAKMPDLNMLA
-427 EANGNVDPFLAS
+427 ANSDIDPFLSS
-439 CYPNVKTG
+439 CYPNVPDGPNK
-447 GNQGVILEIRRERT
+447 GVILEIRRERT

-481 QMVNAATV
+481 QMVN
-489 EGKVQQTSP
+489 KYKP

-519 LEIYSTT
+519 LEIYSEK
-526 QQSKPA
+526 QQSKPS

-539 IGSDL
+539 IGVDF
-544 VLSEGTYGYVVA
+544 VLSHGTYGYVTA
-556 WSTQNWTW
+556 WSTLTWEW